1 MKPTSARTRESTE
14 KSGPSVWSRFSPHQ
28 TALICLGLLLAI
40 LVAYW
45 PVRLNDFVLYDDG
58 DYLTNN
64 SQVQKGLSWEG
75 IRWAFTTGHAAN
87 WHPLTWISHMLDV
100 ELFGMNP
107 AGHHLSAVGWHSL
120 NTLLVFLTLL
130 RMTGAGWRCAFV
142 AMLFAIHPL
151 HVESVAWASERKDL
165 LSTFFGLGALFFYAR
180 YGQADAPDRG
190 NVATGP
196 PYKRGYS
203 YAASCLCFALS
214 LMSKPMLVTLPFV
227 LLLLD
232 YWPLRRWEPTKLLS
246 NTSRRLLLEKMPFF
260 ALAAS
265 SIVVTLIVQKD
276 AGSHFRELSFGA
288 RAANAV
294 VSYARYLGKCFWPDP
309 LAIPY
314 PHPSHWPG
322 GIVLG
327 AATLLILA
335 SVVIIAQFK
344 KRPWLVVGWFFF
356 LGTMIPVIGLIQV
369 GVAAMA
375 DRYTYVPLLGIF
387 IMLTWSIRP
396 IRSRQGIAAASLALL
411 VFASVLI
418 TLTQSQVAVWRSTE
432 TLFTHA
438 IEVTESNWVA
448 HGNLASWFLLKYQ
461 KEERGG
467 LDAQQLSASTP
478 NSKNLELAILHARK
492 ALESVPNFAD
502 IRIILAKALVETGA
516 LAEAEEHLRLA
527 TQLDPKN
534 AEGHQLLAENLYR
547 KGFAAEAVVEFR
559 RALELRPDWSEVLN
573 NLAWMLATDPKKEL
587 RNGAEAVRLAT
598 RAVELTQRTNFWYLD
613 TLSAAQASVGE
624 FGGALNVMEEA
635 RKIAEETGNET
646 LKKKVRERVA
656 LYRAGKAVGAE

>member
-1 MKPTSARTRESTE
+1 
-14 KSGPSVWSRFSPHQ
+14 
-28 TALICLGLLLAI
+28 
-40 LVAYW
+40 
-45 PVRLNDFVLYDDG
+45 VRLNDFVLYDDG

-64 SQVQKGLSWEG
+64 SQVQKGLTWEG

-87 WHPLTWISHMLDV
+87 WHPLTWISHMTDV

-130 RMTGAGWRCAFV
+130 RMTGAGWRSAFV

-165 LSTFFGLGALFFYAR
+165 LSTFFGLSALLFYANYAR
-180 YGQADAPDRG
+180 AETDRAG
-190 NVATGP
+190 NGGLSFR
-196 PYKRGYS
+196 RGAS
-203 YAASCLCFALS
+203 YASACLCFALS
-214 LMSKPMLVTLPFV
+214 LMSKPMLVTFPFV

-232 YWPLRRWEPTKLLS
+232 YWPLRHWEPSHMLS
-246 NTSRRLLLEKMPFF
+246 SSSRRVLAEKIPFL
-260 ALAAS
+260 ALTVCS
-265 SIVVTLIVQKD
+265 VVVTLIVQKD

-288 RAANAV
+288 RTANAV
-294 VSYARYLGKCFWPDP
+294 VSYVRYLGKCFWPDP

-322 GIVLG
+322 TIVVG
-327 AATLLILA
+327 TAAILILA
-335 SVVIIAQFK
+335 CVFILGQFR
-344 KRPWLVVGWFFF
+344 KRPWLMVGWLFF
-356 LGTMIPVIGLIQV
+356 LGTMVPVIGLIQV

-387 IMLTWSIRP
+387 IMLAWSIRP
-396 IRSRQGIAAASLALL
+396 IRSRQGIAAASLALI

-418 TLTQSQVAVWRSTE
+418 TLTRSQVAVWRSTE

-467 LDAQQLSASTP
+467 LDAQQLSASRP
-478 NSKNLELAILHARK
+478 NSRNLELAILHARK

-516 LAEAEEHLRLA
+516 LAEAEKHLRLA

-534 AEGHQLLAENLYR
+534 AEGHQLLAESLYR
-547 KGFAAEAVVEFR
+547 QGLVGEAVVEFR
-559 RALELRPDWSEVLN
+559 RTLELRPDWSEVLN
-573 NLAWMLATDPKKEL
+573 NLAWVLATDPKKEL

-635 RKIAEETGNET
+635 RKIADQTGNET
-646 LKKKVRERVA
+646 LKKRVRERVA